1 MRQALVLGFFA
12 IGLCACESFP
22 QLDAVITEEAKNA
35 DYPELL
41 PSSQLKE
48 LESEKRLSG
57 PEAEILAERAERLHR
72 RANALRNLNMT
83 DS

>member
-1 MRQALVLGFFA
+1 MRQALILGFFA

-41 PSSQLKE
+41 PSSQLKV
-48 LESEKRLSG
+48 LESEERLSEPDAEVLTERAKRL
-57 PEAEILAERAERLHR
+57 RR
-72 RANALRNLNMT
+72 RANALRNLNTT